1 MALNIKKMYFLHH
14 KKEISICYAPT
25 LFRMRIFDGVTY
37 AVVMAASQLS
47 WLLSAV
53 RTHHAQAQPELR
65 KRRPSAERAELHFH
79 TCSATWRPSCA
90 FL

>member
-1 MALNIKKMYFLHH
+1 MHPPFLEGEFLMESH
-14 KKEISICYAPT
+14 
-25 LFRMRIFDGVTY
+25 M
-37 AVVMAASQLS
+37 LS
-47 WLLSAV
+47 LWLPLSLAGCCRL

>member
-1 MALNIKKMYFLHH
+1 MHPPFLEGEFLMESHML
-14 KKEISICYAPT
+14 SLWLP
-25 LFRMRIFDGVTY
+25 L
-37 AVVMAASQLS
+37 SLSS